1 MAPRRLRKVLVANR
15 GEIALRIIRACRAC
29 GIEAVAVYSDADRSS
44 PHVCAA
50 AEARRL
56 GPAPAAESYLNIPAV
71 IEAARAAGADALH
84 PGYGFLA
91 ENPDLARACAGA
103 GIVFVGPPV
112 EALARCGDKAEAR
125 RAVQAAGIPILP
137 GTDVVDDEEVG
148 AAAARIGFPLL
159 IKAAGGGGG
168 RGIHRVGRPEDLP
181 GALELARGEA
191 RSAFGDARVYL
202 ERWVEDLR
210 HIEVQ
215 ILADAHGHAVH
226 LGEREC
232 SIQRRHQKLLEEA
245 PSPAVGPDLRAA
257 MGRAAVAA
265 ARAVGYRN
273 AGTVEFLVDGTQ
285 FYFLEI
291 NARLQVEHPITELV
305 TGIDLVHLQL
315 EIAAGAPLP
324 FRQEDVTL
332 RGHAIECRISAEDP
346 AQLFLPWAGRVAE
359 VVLPGGPGV
368 RVDGALVPGLEVTR
382 HYDPLLAKVIA
393 WGNSRPETIAR
404 MGQALSEMIVTGLP
418 TTIPFHRW
426 LLRHP
431 LFAAGR
437 YGTRFVDTE
446 WPPGTQPAPDL
457 AALAAAV
464 LAYREDRR
472 PAILGAQPAGNWT
485 AAARRDAVS

>member
-1 MAPRRLRKVLVANR
+1 MAPLRLRKVLVANR
-15 GEIALRIIRACRAC
+15 GEIALRVIRACRAC
-29 GIEAVAVYSDADRSS
+29 GVEAVAVYSDADGSS
-44 PHVCAA
+44 PHVRAA
-50 AEARRL
+50 TEARRL

-91 ENPDLARACAGA
+91 ENPDLARACADA

-125 RAVQAAGIPILP
+125 RAVRAAGIPILP
-137 GTDVVDDEEVG
+137 GTDVVDDEDV
-148 AAAARIGFPLL
+148 AAAADRIGFPLL

-168 RGIHRVGRPEDLP
+168 KGIHRVARAEDLP
-181 GALELARGEA
+181 GAIKLARGEA
-191 RSAFGDARVYL
+191 RSAFGDGRIYL

-210 HIEVQ
+210 HVEVQ
-215 ILADAHGHAVH
+215 IVADAHGRAVH

-245 PSPAVGPDLRAA
+245 PSPAVDPELRAA

-273 AGTVEFLVDGTQ
+273 AGTVEFLVDGTR

-305 TGIDLVHLQL
+305 TGTDLVRLQF
-315 EIAAGAPLP
+315 EIASGAPLP
-324 FRQEDVTL
+324 FRQEEVTL

-346 AQLFLPWAGRVAE
+346 AQQFLPWAGRVAE
-359 VVLPGGPGV
+359 VLLPGGPGV

-382 HYDPLLAKVIA
+382 HYDPLLAKVIV
-393 WGNSRPETIAR
+393 WGSSRGEAIAR

-431 LFAAGR
+431 MFKAGR

-446 WPPGTQPAPDL
+446 WPPRAVPAAHL

-472 PAILGAQPAGNWT
+472 PPILPAQPAGNW
-485 AAARRDAVS
+485 AASARRDAVS